1 MMKSKSDNWKDLY
14 KNSPEEE
21 PPLPE
26 GPILFYNEIVID
38 HFTNPR
44 NVGEMTDADGYALVG
59 DPSCGDQ
66 MKLWIKVS
74 DGIISDIRFKSFG
87 CPGAIATSSMTTL
100 LAIGKTT
107 ETAKRITDDDVVL
120 ALEGIPENKRHCSL
134 MGVNALLAAI
144 EDYEKRSDK
153 ESIDRRGHIKS

>member
-1 MMKSKSDNWKDLY
+1 MKAKSDNWKDLY
-14 KNSPEEE
+14 KKDSEEE
-21 PPLPE
+21 PSLPD
-26 GPILFYNEIVID
+26 GPVLFYNELVID

-44 NVGEMTDADGYALVG
+44 NVGEMADSDGYALVG

-74 DGIISDIRFKSFG
+74 DGKISDIRFKSFG

-107 ETAKRITDDDVVL
+107 ETAKLITDDDVIT
-120 ALEGIPENKRHCSL
+120 ALQGIPENKRHCSL

-144 EDYEKRSDK
+144 EDYEKRSAK
-153 ESIDRRGHIKS
+153 KGIGQGGRS

>member
-1 MMKSKSDNWKDLY
+1 MKAKSDNWRDLY
-14 KNSPEEE
+14 KKSPEEE
-21 PPLPE
+21 PTLPD
-26 GPILFYNEIVID
+26 GPVLFYNELVID
-38 HFTNPR
+38 HFTSPR

-87 CPGAIATSSMTTL
+87 CPGAIATSSITTV

-134 MGVNALLAAI
+134 MGVNALLTAI
-144 EDYEKRSDK
+144 EDYEKRRDK
-153 ESIDRRGHIKS
+153 DSIGQKGHSKS